1 MKTQLLR
8 YGMSPNRLWFDLLPL
23 WPLWSQ
29 LSIHYKKW
37 LKALKPEGTTF
48 DSKWNWFRRAYR
60 ILAHWWLFLL
70 PCQWHFWLDSLFYW
84 IIKLQFFFCSFIFYC
99 YFIFDW
105 VWFVFACVCVCVL
118 LLLLLLLLWG
128 NCNSWERVTWI
139 FMSAAPTNRVRVVIE
154 PSNGGSSFLAFES
167 KDRNRHLWKTC
178 PCFVAFYFF
187 FCFLF
192 LFFFFFFFFF
202 FFVFVFT
209 FPFSSFAFF
218 DSVSLRRVDMRCTYV
233 ASTEMNLRRLL
244 WGAVVCDVGLL
255 SCYFRSCFKSDCFSF
270 KMRLFSR
277 TQGHFINWMAL
288 NMMSPM

>member
-1 MKTQLLR
+1 MECR
-8 YGMSPNRLWFDLLPL
+8 PIGFDLICCHCDRFGRNYQFIIRND
-23 WPLWSQ
+23 WRLWSQ
-29 LSIHYKKW
+29 KGRRLIRNETGFGELIVFWRTGDFSFCHVNGIFGSIRSSIGLSS
-37 LKALKPEGTTF
+37 F
-48 DSKWNWFRRAYR
+48 S
-60 ILAHWWLFLL
+60 
-70 PCQWHFWLDSLFYW
+70 
-84 IIKLQFFFCSFIFYC
+84 FFFCSFIFYC

-105 VWFVFACVCVCVL
+105 VWFVFACVCVCVLL